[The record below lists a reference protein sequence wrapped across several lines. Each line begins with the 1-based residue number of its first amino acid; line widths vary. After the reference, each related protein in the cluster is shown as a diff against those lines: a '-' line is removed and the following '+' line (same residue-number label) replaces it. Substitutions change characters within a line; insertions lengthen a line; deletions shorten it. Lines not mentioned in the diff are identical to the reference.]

1 MNKIYMLIVLS
12 LCAAKLTAQDF
23 ASNAWTLEE
32 VGKKKSTIDSNA
44 NAEVLREF
52 GTGRIQIDDSN
63 GEVYLDYIYHVRIK
77 IFNKNGFDAANVVV
91 PLYIYG
97 SNQDVFEDLKA
108 TTMNFV
114 NGVMVST
121 DLDKKQVFTEN
132 KTKYLQ
138 TTRFTL
144 PALREGSIL
153 EYSYRIRKYSIFNFK
168 TWEFQ
173 TDIPKVY
180 SEFVA
185 VIPAI
190 YNFNVSLKGFQKLSS
205 QHGDIERG
213 CLRING
219 NAIDC
224 SKLTYTMANI
234 PAFTEEAYMTAATNF
249 KSAINFELSDIQRT
263 DGSKTSITK
272 TWKDVDY
279 ELTSERTFG
288 GQMKRKD
295 LFTALLPEVL
305 KNTTD
310 DLSKAKAI
318 YSYIKKTIKWNNYTG
333 KYSENQIKHA
343 LDSHSGNIGDIN
355 LALISALTAA
365 NLDVEA
371 VILST
376 RSNGMVNSLY
386 PVISEFNYVVAK
398 VNIGDR
404 AYLLDASEPLL
415 PFGLLPLRC
424 INDKGRVINLKKPS
438 YWYDLKASEK
448 DVVNYSLIGK
458 LNQDGTITGELTTYS
473 TGYAAYEKRSRI
485 SEASS
490 IDEYVQKLDE
500 AMPTI
505 KILKYE
511 IQNIDSLDNMLLERY
526 QVSMKAFDQVQDQ
539 KLFYNPFFIDRISKN
554 PFNLNERTYPV
565 DMGAATEKRISIY
578 LTLPGEY
585 SFDEQAK
592 DVSIGLPANAGK
604 YITVTTL
611 QNNVLAFNLLF
622 QLNKPTYSPDEYL
635 YLKEFYSR
643 IIQQQKI
650 DLVLKHTK

>member
-12 LCAAKLTAQDF
+12 LCACKLCAQDF
-23 ASNAWTLEE
+23 ASGTWTLEE
-32 VGKKKSTIDSNA
+32 VDKKKSTIDSNA

-52 GTGRIQIDDSN
+52 GTGRIQIDDN
-63 GEVYLDYIYHVRIK
+63 TGEVYLNYAYHVRIK
-77 IFNKNGFDAANVVV
+77 VFNKNGFDAANVVI

-97 SNQDVFEDLKA
+97 SNQDVIQDLKA
-108 TTMNFV
+108 TTMNFT
-114 NGVMVST
+114 NGNLVST
-121 DLDKKQVFTEN
+121 VLDSKQIFTEN
-132 KTKYLQ
+132 KTKYLK
-138 TTRFTL
+138 TTRFTM

-153 EYSYRIRKYSIFNFK
+153 EYSYTIRKYSIFNFK

-173 TDIPKVY
+173 SDIPKVY

-185 VIPAI
+185 IIPAI
-190 YNFNVSLKGFQKLSS
+190 YNFNVSLKGFQKLTA
-205 QHGDIERG
+205 QKGEIEKE
-213 CLRING
+213 CLRIRG
-219 NAIDC
+219 SGVDC

-234 PAFTEEAYMTAATNF
+234 PAFTEEAYMTAASNF

-272 TWKDVDY
+272 TWRDVDY

-318 YSYIKKTIKWNNYTG
+318 YSYIKKAIKWNNYTG

-343 LDSHSGNIGDIN
+343 LDSHSGNVGDIN
-355 LALISALTAA
+355 LALISALSAA

-376 RSNGMVNSLY
+376 RANGLVNSLY
-386 PVISEFNYVVAK
+386 PVITDFNYVIAK

-404 AYLLDASEPLL
+404 IYLLDASEPLL

-448 DVVNYSLIGK
+448 DAVNYSLIGK
-458 LNQDGTITGELTTYS
+458 LNPDGNITAELVMYS

-485 SEASS
+485 AEASS
-490 IDEYVQKLDE
+490 IDEYVKKLDE
-500 AMPTI
+500 NMPSI
-505 KILKYE
+505 KILKY
-511 IQNIDSLDNMLLERY
+511 QLDNVDSLDNTLTERY
-526 QVSMKAFDQVQDQ
+526 QVEMKAFDQIQDK
-539 KLFYNPFFIDRISKN
+539 KLFYNPFFIERISKN

-565 DMGAATEKRISIY
+565 DMGAATEKRITIA
-578 LTLPGEY
+578 LTLPADY
-585 SFDEQAK
+585 SFDEQVK
-592 DVSIGLPANAGK
+592 DVAIALPANAAK
-604 YITVTTL
+604 YMTNTTL
-611 QNNVLAFNLLF
+611 ENNTLAFNLLF
-622 QLNKPTYSPDEYL
+622 QLNKPSYSPDEYL